1 MRVLPVDASALSTAT
16 PAALPIPA
24 PRRESSIRM
33 KKHPLNYVGYPAP
46 LSVAEA
52 RARGA
57 TDYDIRST
65 RRFLPASW
73 GIRFDDDSSTRFPV
87 PTWADDKWV
96 EEAQLLLAMS
106 HRHPGI
112 VACRET
118 AARLYGWPLP
128 RALDDATLHLGSAD
142 PNKRIRRSGIAL
154 HRLRNLST
162 IEWLKLPV
170 LHPLPT
176 FAQLAPLCSVTSLVQ
191 IGDAAVGD
199 WKTPPQFSLTSL
211 NEYVSDTK
219 YLRSRSKL
227 EAAAEL
233 IREDV
238 DSPME
243 TDLRLWLIARGLPEP
258 IVHPAVYCPTTNLTL
273 HPDLGYP
280 EQMLALEYEGD
291 FHRIS
296 EDQWATDID
305 RVNALRAAGW
315 TVIRVAKW
323 TDRRQL
329 ERDIRLHLGLNPK

>member
-1 MRVLPVDASALSTAT
+1 
-16 PAALPIPA
+16 
-24 PRRESSIRM
+24 
-33 KKHPLNYVGYPAP
+33 
-46 LSVAEA
+46 
-52 RARGA
+52 ARGA

-162 IEWLKLPV
+162 VEWLKLPV

-219 YLRSRSKL
+219 YLRSRSTKL

-258 IVHPAVYCPTTNLTL
+258 IVHP
-273 HPDLGYP
+273 
-280 EQMLALEYEGD
+280 
-291 FHRIS
+291 
-296 EDQWATDID
+296 
-305 RVNALRAAGW
+305 
-315 TVIRVAKW
+315 
-323 TDRRQL
+323 
-329 ERDIRLHLGLNPK
+329 